1 MKLDYDKEVDVL
13 YFQFL
18 NEKASETEEVEPGI
32 IVDFTKDGRVLGI
45 EILNASKRLLV
56 MESIKDLIDK
66 MKLQAAAQDGNQEK
80 K

>member
-1 MKLDYDKEVDVL
+1 MKLDYDKEVDAL
-13 YFQFL
+13 YIQFL
-18 NEKASETEEVEPGI
+18 NEKASETEELEPGI

-66 MKLQAAAQDGNQEK
+66 MKLQTVA
-80 K
+80 

>member
-1 MKLDYDKEVDVL
+1 MKINYEKEVDAL

-18 NEKASETEEVEPGI
+18 NEKALKTEEVEPGI

-45 EILNASKRLLV
+45 EIFNVSKKLLV

-66 MKLQAAAQDGNQEK
+66 MGLQSPA
-80 K
+80 

>member
-1 MKLDYDKEVDVL
+1 MKIDYDKEVDAL

-45 EILNASKRLLV
+45 EILNASKRLLA

-66 MKLQAAAQDGNQEK
+66 MELQSAT
-80 K
+80 

>member
-1 MKLDYDKEVDVL
+1 MKLDYDKEVDAL
-13 YFQFL
+13 YIQFL

-66 MKLQAAAQDGNQEK
+66 MKLQTVA
-80 K
+80 

>member
-1 MKLDYDKEVDVL
+1 MKIEYDKDVDAL

-45 EILNASKRLLV
+45 EILNVSKRVLV
-56 MESIKDLIDK
+56 MESVKDLIGK
-66 MKLQAAAQDGNQEK
+66 IQLESAA
-80 K
+80 

>member
-1 MKLDYDKEVDVL
+1 MKIDYDKEVDAL
-13 YFQFL
+13 YIQFL
-18 NEKASETEEVEPGI
+18 NEKASETEEVEPGV

-66 MKLQAAAQDGNQEK
+66 MKLQAAA
-80 K
+80 

>member
-1 MKLDYDKEVDVL
+1 MKIDYDKEVDAL

-56 MESIKDLIDK
+56 METIKDLINK
-66 MKLQAAAQDGNQEK
+66 MELQSVA
-80 K
+80 

>member
-1 MKLDYDKEVDVL
+1 MKLDYDKEVDAL
-13 YFQFL
+13 YIQFL

-32 IVDFTKDGRVLGI
+32 IVDFTKDGPVLGI

-66 MKLQAAAQDGNQEK
+66 MKLQTVA
-80 K
+80 